1 MVRNLKAGR
10 RFQAFLRKGTYGEER
25 FKTRFEKQQVSDK
38 EDFSKLAQIDP
49 IPKIVPRDYEK
60 IEI

>member
-1 MVRNLKAGR
+1 M
-10 RFQAFLRKGTYGEER
+10 AFSIYGEER
-25 FKTRFEKQQVSDK
+25 FKTRFEKEEISDK
-38 EDFSKLAQIDP
+38 KDFSSLAQPDP